1 MNNSNSKKFYL
12 PLILF
17 SLICCIGI
25 GVFVISYISPDSFFN
40 TNVNLSQEQADTI
53 LGTNKQTDQTTSPN
67 GTLAS
72 VTQNTINNKYS
83 TIFPSFADV
92 AEIVSPAVVRIDTVK
107 VVEQS
112 PIISQGNGNN
122 SDIYNFFYGFFGNN
136 GYNFGQSYEAAGT
149 GSGFIVS
156 EEGHIVTNHHVI
168 ADATSIKVTLTDG
181 RSFNAT
187 LVGSHEASDIAII
200 KIDDTNAFPV
210 ATIGDSDS
218 LRPGDWVLAIG
229 NPYGFEHT
237 VTAGIVSALERNVN
251 DSNGQAITTGELIQI
266 DAAINEG
273 NSGGPL
279 IDMNGNVVG
288 INTAIIPYA
297 QGIGFAISIDSVR
310 DVLNQ
315 LMVTGKVVKPWVGIS
330 LQGITDELS
339 SAMGLPTNDGILV
352 SDVVS
357 GSPAEKAGLKRGD
370 VIKEMNGVQVTS
382 KTDMPDEIGKMNI
395 GDNVVFWVWR
405 GEQKL
410 YVTVTLG
417 ETS

>member
-1 MNNSNSKKFYL
+1 
-12 PLILF
+12 
-17 SLICCIGI
+17 
-25 GVFVISYISPDSFFN
+25 
-40 TNVNLSQEQADTI
+40 
-53 LGTNKQTDQTTSPN
+53 
-67 GTLAS
+67 
-72 VTQNTINNKYS
+72 
-83 TIFPSFADV
+83 
-92 AEIVSPAVVRIDTVK
+92 
-107 VVEQS
+107 
-112 PIISQGNGNN
+112 
-122 SDIYNFFYGFFGNN
+122 
-136 GYNFGQSYEAAGT
+136 
-149 GSGFIVS
+149 
-156 EEGHIVTNHHVI
+156 
-168 ADATSIKVTLTDG
+168 
-181 RSFNAT
+181 
-187 LVGSHEASDIAII
+187 
-200 KIDDTNAFPV
+200 
-210 ATIGDSDS
+210 
-218 LRPGDWVLAIG
+218 
-229 NPYGFEHT
+229 
-237 VTAGIVSALERNVN
+237 
-251 DSNGQAITTGELIQI
+251 
-266 DAAINEG
+266 
-273 NSGGPL
+273 
-279 IDMNGNVVG
+279 MNGNVVG